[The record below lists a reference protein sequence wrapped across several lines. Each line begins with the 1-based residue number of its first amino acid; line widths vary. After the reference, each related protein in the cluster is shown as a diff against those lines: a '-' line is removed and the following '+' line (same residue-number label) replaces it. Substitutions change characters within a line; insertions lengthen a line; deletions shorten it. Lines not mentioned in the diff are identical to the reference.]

1 MEKNLI
7 LENIRNN
14 INIIYKKIKFDN
26 SKQDNEMI
34 LKLKKIFN
42 NIKTQLSQIKFNQNN
57 FLINYEDIIEI
68 QNIY

>member
-42 NIKTQLSQIKFNQNN
+42 NINTQLSQIKFNQNN